1 MSDLKM
7 SKILSLYEL
16 NQLIRSVIDTALPG
30 TFLVTAEIA
39 SCDVKNHCYLT
50 LVDKDGESI
59 RAEIRAVIWAS
70 CFKIISRQF
79 SEAAGIGL
87 TKGIKIL
94 FEAEVNFHE
103 RYGLKLNILNIDP
116 SYTIGEL
123 AVRRKEILDR
133 LAREGLKDKN
143 KELEFPL
150 VPQRIG
156 IISSATAAGY
166 EDLMN
171 HLTQNPYGY
180 RFTSRLYEA
189 VMQGDR
195 AEASITNA
203 FQQCLG
209 DSAFLDVVVIVRG
222 GGGQTD
228 LHCFDSYEI
237 ARAIAFLP
245 VPVISGIGHERDI
258 TVVDE
263 VSSMRAKTP
272 TAVADLIITKVRGFE
287 DSMDSLM
294 HSLAHAVR
302 QTTANQ
308 RERIS
313 AFAGNV
319 EKAVR
324 KNVIENTHRL
334 NLLLK
339 GVKFSLK
346 ALQGARERLKAKE
359 TSIHHLDPLNVLKRG
374 YSITYSDGKAVRSA
388 SEVNV
393 GDSLRTVLHKGELIG
408 KVESKGDRRKN
419 NARQSRL

>member
-1 MSDLKM
+1 
-7 SKILSLYEL
+7 
-16 NQLIRSVIDTALPG
+16 
-30 TFLVTAEIA
+30 
-39 SCDVKNHCYLT
+39 
-50 LVDKDGESI
+50 
-59 RAEIRAVIWAS
+59 
-70 CFKIISRQF
+70 
-79 SEAAGIGL
+79 
-87 TKGIKIL
+87 
-94 FEAEVNFHE
+94 
-103 RYGLKLNILNIDP
+103 
-116 SYTIGEL
+116 
-123 AVRRKEILDR
+123 
-133 LAREGLKDKN
+133 
-143 KELEFPL
+143 
-150 VPQRIG
+150 
-156 IISSATAAGY
+156 
-166 EDLMN
+166 
-171 HLTQNPYGY
+171 
-180 RFTSRLYEA
+180 
-189 VMQGDR
+189 MQGDR

-237 ARAIAFLP
+237 ARAIASLP
-245 VPVISGIGHERDI
+245 VPVISGIGHERDV

-272 TAVADLIITKVRGFE
+272 TAVADLIITKVRDFE
-287 DSMDSLM
+287 DRMDSLM

-302 QTTANQ
+302 QTAANQ

-313 AFAGNV
+313 AFAGNL

-393 GDSLRTVLHKGELIG
+393 GDILRTVLHKGELIG